1 MMAAE
6 RDFTWSRPPDM
17 AENDPSASSSMPA
30 ATAEGAAPLP
40 LFYRRPAPL
49 SALRHFGLSLSATD
63 SFAFAR
69 DANAIPLN
77 VSEFSLAARHYP
89 IVFTPTDPVTPVAV
103 VGIAKSRNLF
113 VDAAGKW
120 LAGAYI
126 PAYVRRYPFLFIE
139 DKEKDEFILGIDD
152 AAKALREEAGEKD
165 RLFWEG
171 KPTSLIER
179 AMAFCKEY
187 QSDLNFTRKFCAA
200 LEEDRLLADKEAGVA
215 LKDGKKFR
223 LTGFR
228 IVDEAKFDK
237 LPAKPLLQ
245 LRLRRKLVGF
255 GLLDDAEA
263 GEAEILPVLQGDAR
277 LLVVE
282 QPVLFQRRAEFPRE
296 VQIGLV
302 FLAEGHRPLD
312 ERRRLALPEQPV
324 LFTGFLAQGLGG
336 IVDAQDEF
344 VLLLVLDEQ
353 ERVAPHIG
361 RDIGAGEPF
370 ARRVDEKIAALGN
383 ADHGDRRDRI
393 GRGEDD
399 GVMPRGQAELADIE
413 RDGVGVAGEGEA
425 VGRA

>member
-1 MMAAE
+1 
-6 RDFTWSRPPDM
+6 M

-245 LRLRRKLVGF
+245 LRRRRFMHPIYLHMISTANWATLVD
-255 GLLDDAEA
+255 LAA
-263 GEAEILPVLQGDAR
+263 QQGD
-277 LLVVE
+277 
-282 QPVLFQRRAEFPRE
+282 
-296 VQIGLV
+296 
-302 FLAEGHRPLD
+302 
-312 ERRRLALPEQPV
+312 
-324 LFTGFLAQGLGG
+324 
-336 IVDAQDEF
+336 
-344 VLLLVLDEQ
+344 
-353 ERVAPHIG
+353 
-361 RDIGAGEPF
+361 
-370 ARRVDEKIAALGN
+370 
-383 ADHGDRRDRI
+383 
-393 GRGEDD
+393 
-399 GVMPRGQAELADIE
+399 
-413 RDGVGVAGEGEA
+413 
-425 VGRA
+425 